1 MEKGYKFRIYPNKEQ
16 TKQIEQTF
24 GNCRF
29 VYNYYLSKRKE
40 AYKEQKLSL
49 NYYDCANDLTILK
62 KDEKKCWLKDTD
74 STAYQNSLKDL
85 QHAYENFFRKCKE
98 KKKGKKIKFG
108 SPQFKRKKD
117 TRQSYTSTNVN
128 NSIKCIDNKYIQI
141 PKLGKIRC
149 KFSRQLEGKILRITI
164 SKNPAGKYFVS
175 IICTNVNSTPKE
187 KTGSLIGLDLGIK
200 EFCIDS
206 NGNKVNNPKY
216 LAKSSKKL
224 AKLCRQLS
232 RKQRGSN
239 NKNKARIQLAK
250 QYEKVANQR
259 KDFLQKL
266 STQLIEE
273 NDIICLESLQV
284 ANMMKNHKL
293 AKSISDVG
301 WYTFTTMLQYKADW
315 YGKEI
320 IKIDKFF
327 ASSQIC
333 SNCGYKNAQ
342 TKDLNIREWVCPNCG
357 VPHDRDI
364 NAANNILN
372 EGLRIRQELSKV
384 TLVENV

>member
-1 MEKGYKFRIYPNKEQ
+1 MEKGYKFRIYPNKAQ
-16 TKQIEQTF
+16 AKQIEQTF

-29 VYNYYLSKRKE
+29 VYNYYLNKRNE
-40 AYKEQKLSL
+40 VYKESKKSL
-49 NYYDCANDLTILK
+49 NYYDCANDLTNLK
-62 KDEKKCWLKDTD
+62 KDKDWLKDTD

-85 QHAYENFFRKCKE
+85 QQAYENFFRRCKE
-98 KKKGKKIKFG
+98 KKKGKKVKLG
-108 SPQFKRKKD
+108 YPQFKCKKD
-117 TRQSYTSTNVN
+117 IRQSYTSTNTH

-141 PKLGKIRC
+141 PKLGKVKC
-149 KFSRQLEGKILRITI
+149 KFSRQLEGKILRATI

-175 IICTNVNSTPKE
+175 IICTNINSIPKE

-224 AKLCRQLS
+224 TKLCRQLS

-239 NKNKARIQLAK
+239 NRNKARIQLAK

-333 SNCGYKNAQ
+333 SNCGYKNPQ
-342 TKDLNIREWVCPNCG
+342 TKDLNVREWVCPNCG
-357 VPHDRDI
+357 VSHDRDI

-372 EGLRIRQELSKV
+372 EGLRIRQELSKF
-384 TLVENV
+384 TLVENM